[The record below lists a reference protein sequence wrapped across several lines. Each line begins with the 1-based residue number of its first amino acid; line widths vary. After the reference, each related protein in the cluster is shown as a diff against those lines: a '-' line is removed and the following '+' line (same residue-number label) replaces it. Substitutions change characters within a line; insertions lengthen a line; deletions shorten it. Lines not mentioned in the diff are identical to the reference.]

1 MLSKK
6 VSEGNINY
14 NKTMFLSLWGF
25 TSESG
30 GEKQVDS
37 FKPSEKFMGD
47 PGKTKKVELPLRR
60 DIYLYKSTSPNKS

>member
-1 MLSKK
+1 
-6 VSEGNINY
+6 
-14 NKTMFLSLWGF
+14 MFLSLWGF